1 MESAPRPSKGSLR
14 DPRLTAAVVLV
25 VVMVLLSVGFVW
37 FSPPPVPVSVRA
49 AASQVLMNVSSIPEI
64 GWGVWGAGRN
74 GTGAWRLFA
83 VHNELILATLNV
95 TLWVEANSTGA
106 ERAAEAIAGA
116 VPYATHEGSVPGA
129 DASLVWIYSFGQ
141 YGGMVVCRY
150 NVVFLLGAHL
160 ETSFALTP
168 SDFGKWA
175 GWQLARIET
184 FAR

>member
-1 MESAPRPSKGSLR
+1 MALVVI
-14 DPRLTAAVVLV
+14 TVVL
-25 VVMVLLSVGFVW
+25 SAGFVW
-37 FSPPPVPVSVRA
+37 FSPRPVAKTVA
-49 AASQVLMNVSSIPEI
+49 APASQVLMNLSNIPEI
-64 GWGVWGAGRN
+64 GWGVWGSGRN

-95 TLWVEANSTGA
+95 TLWVETNAT
-106 ERAAEAIAGA
+106 AAEHAASRITRNI
-116 VPYATHEGSVPGA
+116 PYAVQQGDVPGA
-129 DASLVWIYSFGQ
+129 DASEVWIYSFGQ
-141 YGGMVVCRY
+141 YGGMVVRRY

-184 FAR
+184 LAA